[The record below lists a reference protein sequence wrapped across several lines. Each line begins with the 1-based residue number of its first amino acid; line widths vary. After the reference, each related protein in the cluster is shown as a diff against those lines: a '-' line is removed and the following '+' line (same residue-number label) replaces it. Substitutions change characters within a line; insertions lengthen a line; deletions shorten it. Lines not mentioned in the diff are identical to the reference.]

1 MRPCVR
7 PVGAARMTAG
17 HNAFREDGSRSITRA
32 RSAWA
37 RLGFPVFRYRPAF
50 ALHHVR
56 PSQLL
61 PFTALSPA
69 RVLWRE
75 RLAIALA
82 AGHDRPHHAGVFV
95 GDCNRRHLWCLAG
108 QKLNQPWSAGSVPH
122 RKPHHRQPADD
133 QEAPQTTVTLF
144 CSDAIGN
151 VAVMLAAVRVFD
163 TGTLW
168 PDVVV
173 AAIMA
178 TLLISGGW
186 AIVLQA
192 RTETRNTRL
201 RPIVAAE

>member
-1 MRPCVR
+1 M
-7 PVGAARMTAG
+7 
-17 HNAFREDGSRSITRA
+17 
-32 RSAWA
+32 
-37 RLGFPVFRYRPAF
+37 
-50 ALHHVR
+50 
-56 PSQLL
+56 
-61 PFTALSPA
+61 
-69 RVLWRE
+69 
-75 RLAIALA
+75 
-82 AGHDRPHHAGVFV
+82 
-95 GDCNRRHLWCLAG
+95 AG